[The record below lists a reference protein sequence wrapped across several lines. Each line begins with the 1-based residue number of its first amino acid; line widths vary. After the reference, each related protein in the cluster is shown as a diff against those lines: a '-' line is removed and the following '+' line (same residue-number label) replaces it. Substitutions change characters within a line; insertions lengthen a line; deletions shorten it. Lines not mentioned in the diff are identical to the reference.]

1 MTDGLNIKTLKA
13 RLRWWLATA
22 DKTDAGSS
30 VSRRIDLAARSAL
43 GQF

>member
-1 MTDGLNIKTLKA
+1 VTDGLSITTLKA

-22 DKTDAGSS
+22 DKTEEGSPI
-30 VSRRIDLAARSAL
+30 SRRVGLAARSAL